1 VSGPGTPAAQLPLP
15 FPLPHLS
22 FGSFWAGANQALF
35 DQLQRVAGGAEE
47 RAVLIWGG
55 PGTGKS
61 HLLQAVCNR
70 AGAVARRAAYV
81 PLAQRA
87 LFGPALLEGLDE
99 MDVVCVDDLECAAGE
114 PGWEQALFGL
124 FNRIRDARRSL
135 VLAAD
140 RAPAALPLAL
150 PDLKSR
156 LSWDLVF
163 RIEPL
168 DEAERF
174 AALRHRASQRGME
187 IPDEVLRF
195 LSRRIARDPH
205 TLFRWL
211 ERLDRESLAA
221 QKKLTVPFVK
231 DLLERNG
238 PQVGSAK
245 DVDGSQ

>member
-1 VSGPGTPAAQLPLP
+1 VSGSGTPAAQIPLP
-15 FPLPHLS
+15 FPLPHLA

-35 DQLQRVAGGAEE
+35 DQLQRVAGGTEE
-47 RAVLIWGG
+47 RILYVWGA
-55 PGTGKS
+55 PGAGKS
-61 HLLQAVCNR
+61 HLLQAACNR

-81 PLAQRA
+81 PLALCER
-87 LFGPALLEGLDE
+87 LDPSLLDGLDE
-99 MDVVCVDDLECAAGE
+99 MHVVCVDDLDRVAGD
-114 PGWEQALFGL
+114 PSWERALFDL
-124 FNRIRDARRSL
+124 FNRLRDAGRSL
-135 VLAAD
+135 VLAAGV
-140 RAPAALPLAL
+140 APAALPIVL

-156 LSWDLVF
+156 LAWDLVF

-187 IPDEVLRF
+187 IPDDVLRF

-211 ERLDRESLAA
+211 ERLDRETLAA

-231 DLLERNG
+231 ELLERNG
-238 PQVGSAK
+238 G
-245 DVDGSQ
+245 

>member
-1 VSGPGTPAAQLPLP
+1 MPAAQIPLP
-15 FPLPHLS
+15 FPLPLLA

-47 RAVLIWGG
+47 RIVYLWGAS
-55 PGTGKS
+55 GTGRS
-61 HLLQAVCNR
+61 HLLQAACNR

-81 PLAQRA
+81 PLSLRDR
-87 LFGPALLEGLDE
+87 LDPSVLEGLEE
-99 MDVVCVDDLECAAGE
+99 MQLVSIDDLDRIAGDAA
-114 PGWEQALFGL
+114 WEEALFHL
-124 FNRIRDARRSL
+124 FNRLRDAGRSL
-135 VLAAD
+135 VMAAD
-140 RAPAALPLAL
+140 RAPGALPIVLS
-150 PDLKSR
+150 DLKSR

-163 RIEPL
+163 HLDPL

-174 AALRHRASQRGME
+174 AALRHRAAQRGME

-205 TLFRWL
+205 TLFGWL

-231 DLLERNG
+231 ELLERNG
-238 PQVGSAK
+238 G
-245 DVDGSQ
+245 

>member
-1 VSGPGTPAAQLPLP
+1 VSGSGTPAAQIPLP
-15 FPLPHLS
+15 FPLPHLA
-22 FGSFWAGANQALF
+22 FGSFWAGANQSLV

-47 RAVLIWGG
+47 RAVYVWGAAG
-55 PGTGKS
+55 SGKS
-61 HLLQAVCNR
+61 HLLQAACNR

-81 PLAQRA
+81 PLALRER
-87 LFGPALLEGLDE
+87 LDPSLLEGLDE
-99 MDVVCVDDLECAAGE
+99 MHIVCVDDLGHVAGD
-114 PGWEQALFGL
+114 PSWERALFDL
-124 FNRIRDARRSL
+124 FNRRRDAGRSL
-135 VLAAD
+135 VLAAAA
-140 RAPAALPLAL
+140 APAALPIAL

-156 LSWDLVF
+156 FAWDLVF

-187 IPDEVLRF
+187 IPDDVLRF

-231 DLLERNG
+231 DLLERGN
-238 PQVGSAK
+238 
-245 DVDGSQ
+245 

>member
-1 VSGPGTPAAQLPLP
+1 MNGDGAGAAQIPLP
-15 FPLPHLS
+15 FPLPHLA
-22 FGSFWAGANQALF
+22 FGLFWPGANQALF
-35 DQLQRVAGGAEE
+35 DQLQRVAGGGEE
-47 RAVLIWGG
+47 RIVYLWGAAG
-55 PGTGKS
+55 AGKS

-70 AGAVARRAAYV
+70 AGAAARRAAYV
-81 PLAQRA
+81 PLALKDR
-87 LFGPALLEGLDE
+87 LDPSLLEGLE
-99 MDVVCVDDLECAAGE
+99 QAHVVCIDDLDRLAGD
-114 PGWEQALFGL
+114 PAWEGALFNL
-124 FNRIRDARRSL
+124 YNRIRDAGRSL
-135 VLAAD
+135 VLAAGC
-140 RAPAALPLAL
+140 APGSLPIAL

-174 AALRHRASQRGME
+174 AALRHRASKRGME

-195 LSRRIARDPH
+195 LSRRIPRDPH

-231 DLLERNG
+231 ELLKRNG
-238 PQVGSAK
+238 G
-245 DVDGSQ
+245 

>member
-1 VSGPGTPAAQLPLP
+1 MSGPGTPVSQLPLP
-15 FPLPHLS
+15 FPLPHLA
-22 FGSFWAGANQALF
+22 FGSFWAGGNQALF
-35 DQLQRVAGGAEE
+35 DQLRRVSGGIEE
-47 RAVLIWGG
+47 RTVYVWGG

-81 PLAQRA
+81 PLAQRDR
-87 LFGPALLEGLDE
+87 LQPELLDGLE
-99 MDVVCVDDLECAAGE
+99 AVHVVCVDDVQYAAGE
-114 PGWEQALFGL
+114 PEWERALFNL
-124 FNRIRDARRSL
+124 FNRLREASRSL
-135 VLAAD
+135 VLAGD
-140 RAPAALPLAL
+140 GAPAALPVTL

-163 RIEPL
+163 HIEPL

-174 AALRHRASQRGME
+174 AALRHRAAQRGME
-187 IPDEVLRF
+187 IPDEVLRY

-205 TLFRWL
+205 TLFGWL

-238 PQVGSAK
+238 G
-245 DVDGSQ
+245 

>member
-1 VSGPGTPAAQLPLP
+1 VNGSGTPVSQLPLP
-15 FPLPHLS
+15 FPLPHLA
-22 FGSFWAGANQALF
+22 FGSFWAGANQALV
-35 DQLQRVAGGAEE
+35 DQLRRVAGGTEE
-47 RAVLIWGG
+47 RIVYLWGAE
-55 PGTGKS
+55 GTGKS

-70 AGAVARRAAYV
+70 AGAVTRRAAYV

-87 LFGPALLEGLDE
+87 LFGSALLEGLDE
-99 MDVVCVDDLECAAGE
+99 MDVVCIDDLERAAGD
-114 PGWEQALFGL
+114 PGWEQPLFHL
-124 FNRIRDARRSL
+124 FNRIREARRSL
-135 VLAAD
+135 VLAAAC
-140 RAPAALPLAL
+140 APAAVPIAL

-174 AALRHRASQRGME
+174 AALRQRAAQRGME

-195 LSRRIARDPH
+195 LSRRIPRDPH

-231 DLLERNG
+231 ELLERNG
-238 PQVGSAK
+238 G
-245 DVDGSQ
+245 